1 MKKSML
7 FILTLALASGLAL
20 HGCSKSNPSGPSSG
34 NGNSNAT
41 TVTMPSFT
49 FSPANLTIARHTTV
63 TWYNNSGVAHTSTSN
78 NGLWDTGNIAP
89 GASKTTTFDSVGT
102 FHYTC
107 TYHAAM
113 GMVGTITVQ

>member
-1 MKKSML
+1 MKKSSIL
-7 FILTLALASGLAL
+7 FLTCALAAALALF
-20 HGCSKSNPSGPSSG
+20 GCSKSSPTSPSTSTP
-34 NGNSNAT
+34 N
-41 TVTMPSFT
+41 TVTMPNFT
-49 FSPANLTIARHTTV
+49 FSPANMTVARHTTV
-63 TWYNNSGVAHTSTSN
+63 TWYNNSNVAHTSTSD
-78 NGLWDTGNIAP
+78 NGLWNTGNIAP